1 MAKSNAAMRGY
12 KMGLQKTG
20 ITLYNQHAARAVPQT
35 ANPVSNPEP
44 GLGAKNFPH
53 PFISGKKP
61 I

>member
-1 MAKSNAAMRGY
+1 MGKSSAGIRGY
-12 KMGLQKTG
+12 KTKMQKEG

-35 ANPVSNPEP
+35 ANPVSTPEP
-44 GLGAKNFPH
+44 GLGAKTFPH